1 MTLPPG
7 KESPLVPL
15 WLLPTFPWSH
25 PPDYAT
31 FYQASNLSL
40 QEHLPARCSR
50 WRAFLQHHQLFI
62 QPGSPHDLQGSH
74 FQFSF
79 SKSGSK
85 ASLVLGLSH
94 LLYGVTLSELRA
106 KYWCDGCLGQ
116 VSDLPEL
123 ANFLRDFLH
132 LKNSQLV
139 DSQLA
144 DQQVVVLSPAVLYL
158 YLYLLHFCLCGGF
171 YTCFSAASHISI
183 AYPPQALQPVNFNSQ
198 T

>member
-1 MTLPPG
+1 MLQVEG
-7 KESPLVPL
+7 FSPASPALYSAWQPA
-15 WLLPTFPWSH
+15 WS
-25 PPDYAT
+25 AR
-31 FYQASNLSL
+31 LSL
-40 QEHLPARCSR
+40 PILILKKWKQS
-50 WRAFLQHHQLFI
+50 FL
-62 QPGSPHDLQGSH
+62 
-74 FQFSF
+74 
-79 SKSGSK
+79 
-85 ASLVLGLSH
+85 VVGLSH